1 MFPENSCPPI
11 YFFIPRKSWPS
22 SLPESADRYWQWQNE
37 TQGRYRLGRYNW
49 TLQTYLHLK
58 SVGFPCQLIDSIPD
72 AGIVIAHRDFLPLHF
87 KPSANILLVCI
98 QADRPR
104 HPYAQL
110 HVVQNPQ
117 DAVQNSRKLFTKLG
131 WSNSYYISNWPQ
143 AELVPR
149 QTERGDRFENVGYFG
164 VLENLASQLQEP
176 AWQQQLEELG
186 FKWHI
191 VPPERWNDYQEM
203 DAIVAVR
210 SFEYQG
216 SYLWKPASKLI
227 NAWLAGVPAILGRES
242 AFRNQRISDLDYIE
256 VESVAEIIAALKQLR
271 DEPELRR
278 AMVENGHRR
287 SVDVQP
293 QNITAHWV
301 TFLEQ
306 IAIPAYSSWVKHQA
320 WKRPT
325 FLVKRYLTFKLKS
338 LIDKN
343 SQEKKIETMH
353 WN

>member
-1 MFPENSCPPI
+1 MLLENSCPSI

-58 SVGFPCQLIDSIPD
+58 SVGFPCQLTDSIPN
-72 AGIVIAHRDFLPLHF
+72 AGIVVAHRDFLPLHF
-87 KPSANILLVCI
+87 KPSAHVLLVCI

-117 DAVQNSRKLFTKLG
+117 DAVQNSKGLFARLG
-131 WSNSYYISNWPQ
+131 SNNSYYISNWPQ
-143 AELVPR
+143 AELMPR
-149 QTERGDRFENVGYFG
+149 QIERGDRFENIGYFG
-164 VLENLASQLQEP
+164 VLENLASQLQDP
-176 AWQQQLEELG
+176 TWQKQLEELG
-186 FKWHI
+186 LKWHI
-191 VPPERWNDYQEM
+191 VPPERWNDYREM

-256 VESVAEIIAALKQLR
+256 VESVGEIISALKTLR
-271 DEPELRR
+271 DDSELRR
-278 AMVENGHRR
+278 AMVANGHQR

-293 QNITAHWV
+293 QKITAHWV
-301 TFLEQ
+301 AFLEQ
-306 IAIPAYSSWVKHQA
+306 VAIPAYSAWVKHQL
-320 WKRPT
+320 WKRPA
-325 FLVKRYLTFKLKS
+325 FLVKRHLTFKLRS
-338 LIDKN
+338 LTN
-343 SQEKKIETMH
+343 SDHQKKIETMH